1 MENVKC
7 ECGHVNP
14 VGTILCE
21 SCGVPLSEES
31 ANQLDMRYEGAAR
44 RSQLKKI
51 SFINDVWNFFSSVKN
66 AIIMIVLALIASA
79 IGTIFPQANTIAESP
94 DVYYEKAYGILG
106 KIYYVLGLH
115 HTYSSWWFITLLL
128 MIGVSLVI
136 CSLDRMVPLYR
147 ALKNQR
153 VKKNRKFLQLQ
164 RVRAQFSLE
173 GKDESEAI
181 NELEKNLKAKGYKV
195 RREGNALLGEKGRFS
210 RWGPYVNHVGL
221 IIFIIGVLLSNIPGF
236 YLDTY
241 VWVRDG
247 QTIQVPET
255 KYYVKNEKFSM
266 EFYKDEEYPE
276 KLDLDGE
283 VVKSYVTKA
292 VLYED
297 QNYGIAGAEPKLVE
311 VKKQDVLVN
320 HPLKYKE
327 LALYQSGQQ
336 TDQLGAL
343 NLSLAEKSTG
353 KELGHV
359 KLDLYNPP
367 SSVKINDQVT
377 VKVLQYY
384 PNFALDEKGQPI
396 TKSSEVIN
404 PAFFLDVVSPATPK
418 GETFLVLLGQTLTP
432 GVDNPIYQINF
443 EKPELIN
450 ITGLTVRV
458 DQRLPVIYFGSIIV
472 VLGLFMGFYWQHRR
486 IWLDVQEG
494 QLLIGAYT
502 NKNWFGLKQETAR
515 ILQEAGF
522 SIESGQLEKEG

>member
-7 ECGHVNP
+7 KCGHVNP
-14 VGTILCE
+14 VGTMLCE

-44 RSQLKKI
+44 RSQLKKR
-51 SFINDVWNFFSSVKN
+51 SFIDDVWNFFSSVKN

-79 IGTIFPQANTIAESP
+79 IGTIFPQENMIAENP
-94 DVYYEKAYGILG
+94 AVYYENAYGIFG
-106 KIYYVLGLH
+106 KIYYLFGLH

-136 CSLDRMVPLYR
+136 CSLDRIVPLYR
-147 ALKNQR
+147 ALKNQK
-153 VKKNRKFLQLQ
+153 VKKNKKFMELQ
-164 RVRAQFSLE
+164 RVSSQLSLA
-173 GKDESEAI
+173 GKEE
-181 NELEKNLKAKGYKV
+181 NETMNDIEKKLTAKGYKV
-195 RREGNALLGEKGRFS
+195 RREGNAILGEKGRFS

-247 QTIQVPET
+247 QTVQVPGT
-255 KYYVKNEKFSM
+255 KYYVKNEKFIM
-266 EFYKDEEYPE
+266 EYYQEDEYPE

-283 VVKSYVTKA
+283 VVKSYTTKG

-297 QNYGIAGAEPKLVE
+297 QNYGITGVEPKLVE

-336 TDQLGAL
+336 TNQLGAL
-343 NLSLAEKSTG
+343 NLGLVEQSTG
-353 KELGHV
+353 KEIGHL

-384 PNFALDEKGQPI
+384 PDFALDDKGQPI
-396 TKSSEVIN
+396 TKSNEPIN
-404 PAFFLDVVSPATPK
+404 PAFFLDVVSPVTPK
-418 GETFLVLLGQTLTP
+418 GETSVVLLGQTLTP
-432 GVDNPIYQINF
+432 GIDHPLYQFSF
-443 EKPELIN
+443 EQPELIN

-458 DQRLPVIYFGSIIV
+458 DQRLPIIYFGSTIV
-472 VLGLFMGFYWQHRR
+472 ILGLFMGFYWQHRR
-486 IWLDVQEG
+486 IWFDVHDG
-494 QLLIGAYT
+494 QLLTAAYT

>member
-7 ECGHVNP
+7 ECGHVNS
-14 VGTILCE
+14 VGTMLCE

-31 ANQLDMRYEGAAR
+31 ANQLDMRYEGASR
-44 RSQLKKI
+44 RSQLKKR
-51 SFINDVWNFFSSVKN
+51 SFIDDIWSFFSSVKN

-79 IGTIFPQANTIAESP
+79 IGTVFPQETMIAESP
-94 DVYYEKAYGILG
+94 AVYYEKAYGIFG

-136 CSLDRMVPLYR
+136 CSLDRIVPLYR
-147 ALKNQR
+147 ALKNQK

-164 RVRAQFSLE
+164 RIRAQLSLA
-173 GKDESEAI
+173 GKDENDAI
-181 NELEKNLKAKGYKV
+181 NELEKKLAAKGYKV
-195 RREGNALLGEKGRFS
+195 RREGNAILGEKGRFS
-210 RWGPYVNHVGL
+210 RWGPYINHIGL
-221 IIFIIGVLLSNIPGF
+221 IIFIIGVLMSNIPGF
-236 YLDTY
+236 YLDKY

-247 QTIQVPET
+247 QTIEVPGT
-255 KYYVKNEKFSM
+255 KYYVKNEKFIM
-266 EFYKDEEYPE
+266 EFYQDDEYPE
-276 KLDLDGE
+276 KLDLNGE
-283 VVKSYVTKA
+283 VVKSYTTKA
-292 VLYED
+292 VLYENK
-297 QNYGIAGAEPKLVE
+297 NYGITGAEPKLVE

-327 LALYQSGQQ
+327 LGLYQSGQQ
-336 TDQLGAL
+336 PNQLGAL
-343 NLSLAEKSTG
+343 NLGLVEKSTG
-353 KELGHV
+353 KELGHL

-367 SSVKINDQVT
+367 ASIKINDQVT

-384 PNFALDEKGQPI
+384 PNFAIDDKGQPI
-396 TKSSEVIN
+396 TKSNEPIN
-404 PAFFLDVVSPATPK
+404 PVFFLDVVSPATPK
-418 GETFLVLLGQTLTP
+418 GETAVVLLGQMLNP
-432 GVDNPIYQINF
+432 GNDNPLYQFNF
-443 EKPELIN
+443 EKPDLIN

-458 DQRLPVIYFGSIIV
+458 DERLPVIYFGSIIV
-472 VLGLFMGFYWQHRR
+472 ILGLVMGFYWQHRR

-494 QLLIGAYT
+494 QLFMAAYT